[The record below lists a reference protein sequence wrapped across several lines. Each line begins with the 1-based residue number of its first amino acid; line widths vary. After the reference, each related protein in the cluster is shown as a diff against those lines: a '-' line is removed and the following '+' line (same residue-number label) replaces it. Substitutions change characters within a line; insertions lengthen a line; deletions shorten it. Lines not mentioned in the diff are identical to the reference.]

1 VQYDHIKVIL
11 NSENAGF
18 SRSYDQG
25 FAESS
30 GEYLVLLSNDTVV
43 SPGWLSRLLRHLENP
58 SVGMVGPV
66 ANFSGKEA
74 KIDTPYETWSE
85 MEKFAA
91 DYTWAHEGRVAD
103 TQVLSTFCVALQ
115 RKTYEELVSLDE
127 QFGIGMLEDA
137 DYAQRIRAAGLRVVC
152 AADVFVHHFGR
163 AASESLIERAR
174 IGRAF

>member
-1 VQYDHIKVIL
+1 
-11 NSENAGF
+11 
-18 SRSYDQG
+18 
-25 FAESS
+25 
-30 GEYLVLLSNDTVV
+30 
-43 SPGWLSRLLRHLENP
+43 
-58 SVGMVGPV
+58 MVGPV

-152 AADVFVHHFGR
+152 AADVFVHHFGP

-174 IGRAF
+174 IDRAF